1 MRYTLT
7 DVEANIDPVVYIR
20 GMIVASSGKVMG
32 RTHSQNRITSQVMGR
47 DNAIFHTEIELAP
60 AGKPISFSGTCSC
73 PVKRNCEHVAATL
86 ISSIRPSDD
95 EEELPVPQHTTN
107 ASQNL
112 PRKWPFAMSAPVD
125 RATPQ
130 PKQVAKAS
138 LAASAV
144 VKTDVTPKPVL
155 VLNHQSGFDYA
166 QLVFNYDDVLVPA
179 DGIGNSHIV
188 LKKTPDG
195 EERIQRNDGLEKG
208 LLRQLTAYDFARPK
222 LVSYKRQHNKSHP
235 LQYIAGVFELGSES
249 DWLHFAKNG
258 LLELTLAGWEI
269 DKRVGY
275 RFDISDVQD
284 WYADIVD
291 TVEGSGQAWFDFEL
305 GIEVDNQRVS
315 LMPVLIDLIR
325 KAPDKFHADTISQ
338 HADTDE
344 LLVTLPDNRRVML
357 PWGRIKPILLTLGE
371 LYFTEKEGTTVRL
384 STLDAARLAELD
396 AAISLRWLGGER
408 VLELGRKFKSFEQ
421 IVAAEPPVGLQT
433 ELRSYQLEGLAWLQF
448 LREYNLAGILADD
461 MGLGK
466 TLQTLAHILTEKEA
480 GRLDRPAMVVAPT
493 SLMDNWRDETVKFAP
508 SLKVLVLHGNDR
520 FDKFPNI
527 AEYDLVLTTFGLLH
541 RDEQLFRKH
550 KFHLVVLDESQN
562 IKNAKTLA
570 AHTASLLDSRHRL
583 CLTGTPMENHLGEL
597 WSQFNFLLP
606 GLLGDNRAFNRDYRK
621 PIEKNGDDAR
631 RAFLVKRITPFLLRR
646 TKDMVANELP
656 PKEEVVQYVEISG
669 AQRDLYETV
678 RLALD
683 KKVREEIA
691 HKGVARSQIVI
702 LEALLKLRQVCCDP
716 RLVKSLDKTG
726 QLPTSAKLNDLML
739 LAKTKVAE
747 GRKILIFSSFT
758 TMLDLIG
765 DELADNDLQYVRLD
779 GSTTNRGAV
788 VKSFQAGTVPIFLIS
803 LKAGGVGLNLTAADT
818 VIHYDP
824 WWNPAAENQATDRA
838 YRIGQDKEVT
848 VYKLIA
854 RGTVEEKIQALQVNK
869 ADLAKSILEGG
880 KSSPLNITQDDLDA
894 IFAPI
899 TDSATAAPKDNKG
912 TQAQKLTEEMADV

>member
-1 MRYTLT
+1 MRYTLN
-7 DVEANIDPVVYIR
+7 DVESNIDPVVYFR
-20 GMIVASSGKVMG
+20 GMIVASAGKVMG

-60 AGKPISFSGTCSC
+60 AGQPISFKGTCSC
-73 PVKRNCEHVAATL
+73 PVKRDCEHVAATL
-86 ISSIRPSDD
+86 ISSIRPTD
-95 EEELPVPQHTTN
+95 EEEDLPAPQHSTH
-107 ASQNL
+107 ASQQL
-112 PRKWPFAMSAPVD
+112 PRKWPFEVMTPSS

-130 PKQVAKAS
+130 PKQVSKAS
-138 LAASAV
+138 LTASSIV
-144 VKTDVTPKPVL
+144 RTDVEPKPVL
-155 VLNHQSGFDYA
+155 VLNSQSGFDYA
-166 QLVFNYDDVLVPA
+166 QLVFDYDDVHVPA
-179 DGIGNSHIV
+179 EGVGNSHIV
-188 LKKTPDG
+188 IKKTPDG
-195 EERIQRNDGLEKG
+195 DERIQRNDALEKTYV
-208 LLRQLTAYDFARPK
+208 QKLTAFDFYRPK
-222 LVSYKRQHNKSHP
+222 FVSYKRQHNKTHP
-235 LQYIAGVFELGSES
+235 LQYISGVFELGSEAT
-249 DWLHFAKNG
+249 WIHFAKNG

-269 DKRVGY
+269 EKRVGY

-291 TVEGSGQAWFDFEL
+291 SVEGSGQAWFDFEL
-305 GIEVDNQRVS
+305 GIEVDNERVS
-315 LMPVLIDLIR
+315 LMPVLIDLIK
-325 KAPDKFHADTISQ
+325 KAPDQFHADAIVKY
-338 HADTDE
+338 ADTDE

-408 VLELGRKFKSFEQ
+408 VLELGRKFKAFEH
-421 IVAAEPPVGLQT
+421 IEPASPPVGLLT

-466 TLQTLAHILTEKEA
+466 TLQTLAHVLTEKES

-493 SLMDNWRDETVKFAP
+493 SLMDNWRDETMKFAP

-541 RDEQLFRKH
+541 RDEHLFRKH

-621 PIEKNGDDAR
+621 PIEKNGDDTR

-656 PKEEVVQYVEISG
+656 PKEELVQHVEITG

-683 KKVREEIA
+683 KKVRDEIA

-716 RLVKSLDKTG
+716 RLVKSLDKSEAI
-726 QLPTSAKLNDLML
+726 PSSAKLNEL
-739 LAKTKVAE
+739 LTLLKQKVSE
-747 GRKILIFSSFT
+747 GRKVLVFSSFT

-765 DELADNDLQYVRLD
+765 DELSTNKMDYVRLD

-788 VKSFQAGTVPIFLIS
+788 VKTFQEGDVPVFLIS

-838 YRIGQDKEVT
+838 YRLGQDKEVT

-854 RGTVEEKIQALQVNK
+854 RGTVEEKIQTLQQNK
-869 ADLAKSILEGG
+869 AELAKSILAGG
-880 KSSPLNITQDDLDA
+880 KASPMNITQADLDA

-899 TDSATAAPKDNKG
+899 GESAVTSKTDARATEQTLD
-912 TQAQKLTEEMADV
+912 MAEG